1 LSDIDRNNPEIGSY
15 FQDLRHYSTFVEKD
29 VEKLSTKK
37 NNLALLNLKEPSE

>member
-1 LSDIDRNNPEIGSY
+1 LSDIGKNNPKIGRY

-29 VEKLSTKK
+29 LEELSTKK